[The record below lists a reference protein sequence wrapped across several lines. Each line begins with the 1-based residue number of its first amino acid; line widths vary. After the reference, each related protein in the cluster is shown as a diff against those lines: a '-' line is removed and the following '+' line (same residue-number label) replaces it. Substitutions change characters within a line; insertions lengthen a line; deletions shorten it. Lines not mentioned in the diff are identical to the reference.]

1 MPEQSFKIFFKGHS
15 FKKSHLNTTEGGR
28 EGGGAVQWPQPSF
41 SWKWGMGKL
50 NQTDGYK
57 RLLKWGIYI
66 GATACKNLDPP
77 QYPEG

>member
-1 MPEQSFKIFFKGHS
+1 MSTNMWFLMTRQHKIICHIYLDFMQE
-15 FKKSHLNTTEGGR
+15 T
-28 EGGGAVQWPQPSF
+28 
-41 SWKWGMGKL
+41 KWGMGKL